1 MKNEMR
7 IATKG
12 RSAAL
17 IWLLG
22 ICAAAAALLV
32 VFGTISGASAQ
43 DGQPTLNYTSGG
55 WAPETL
61 TDIDLGGSDRA
72 TWEALKFN
80 TWLDVQERAPGSHAT
95 GSGRW
100 GCDDLRCYYVN
111 LEWSNITPNPESGKP
126 AYTIT
131 LERNAPSA
139 DQLGISEEDFAG
151 KVVPTVVSLTVLDPN
166 TSEQIFPMPW
176 VGGIITITGA
186 PGSQASFSTFTD
198 GLRPLLGDA
207 FDTRDTRSAS
217 TLATNPEANL
227 PTIVSVWPKAEGAT
241 HYEVEYTFR
250 TRSDVSPAQR
260 LTKVTRIVSVSQIS
274 GTYEDFN
281 ANWSQVNRNREEL
294 EALTNSDFGNDG
306 DWIAVV
312 TTLPK
317 LLAGAEG
324 WPEKEGAAETDILSA
339 LGEGRNAVGIRIKP
353 VLACA
358 TSEDT
363 DDLSNICSKGINKM
377 APRAEYGRQGKISYV
392 RFEGDNMAEWVS
404 SAGTAR

>member
-1 MKNEMR
+1 MKTEMR

-43 DGQPTLNYTSGG
+43 DGQPTLNHTEGG
-55 WAPETL
+55 WAEETV
-61 TDIDLGGSDRA
+61 TDYGIGGSDRA
-72 TWEALKFN
+72 TWETLTT
-80 TWLDVQERAPGSHAT
+80 TWL
-95 GSGRW
+95 SGESGLW
-100 GCDDLRCYYVN
+100 GCEDLRCYYLN

-139 DQLGISEEDFAG
+139 GDLGISDTAFAG
-151 KVVPTVVSLTVLDPN
+151 KVVPTVVRLNVLDAN

-198 GLRPLLGDA
+198 GPRPLLGDA

-217 TLATNPEANL
+217 TLATDAESNL
-227 PTIVSVWPKAEGAT
+227 PMIVSVWPKDEGAS

-250 TRSDVSPAQR
+250 TRSDDPAQR
-260 LTKVTRIVSVSQIS
+260 LTKVTRIVSVSQIAD
-274 GTYEDFN
+274 TYEGFN
-281 ANWSQVNRNREEL
+281 ANWSQVNRNRAEL
-294 EALTNSDFGNDG
+294 EALTNSDFANDG
-306 DWIAVV
+306 GWIGVV

-339 LGEGRNAVGIRIKP
+339 LGEGRNAVGVRIKP

-377 APRAEYGRQGKISYV
+377 APQAEYGRQGKISYV